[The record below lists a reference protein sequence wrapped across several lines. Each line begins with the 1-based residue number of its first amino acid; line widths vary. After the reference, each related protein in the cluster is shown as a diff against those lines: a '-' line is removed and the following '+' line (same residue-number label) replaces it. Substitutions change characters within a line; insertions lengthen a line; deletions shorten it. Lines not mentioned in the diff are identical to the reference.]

1 MVERDLDLGPQT
13 LARVRAAADMVQVVS
28 DHVQLRRRG
37 RRWEGLCPFHDEKTP
52 SFSIDPEKGL
62 FYCFGCSK
70 GGDIISFVMELDGLT
85 FPEAVEQLAR
95 RFGVPLPP
103 RRPGERRRQDEADRI
118 ASLLEEAHEWFV
130 AQLAAPTGA
139 PARRALESRG
149 FPSETWSTF
158 GFGFAPADWRRLAEH
173 LGRRHTE
180 ASLVAAGLAVDPGSG
195 RPPYDRFRSR
205 LTFPIRSRN
214 GALVAFGG
222 RIVGEGEP
230 KYLNS
235 PESPLFEKRS
245 TLFLLDQA
253 WGSIGSS
260 RAAVVVEGYFDC
272 LQLHRVGIT
281 NSVATLGTSLTE
293 QHARILKGRI
303 RGEAPG
309 ERVLVCYDADPA
321 GRRAA
326 ARAAAVLLE
335 AGVEEVAVVVLPPG
349 QDPDDVIRS
358 GGAGA
363 IRDLVERPTPLL
375 EFLLSGLPEDP
386 NQRRRH
392 ALAHAPLVCATRN
405 PATRRHL
412 VNELARLTDLA
423 PREVEE
429 MGSGTLRSRA
439 AATAPPPQTP
449 APTGE
454 RALARMLLEASPTWR
469 HDILSAV
476 RPELLRD
483 PRLRQ
488 LVSVAASVDSEDSPT
503 PADFGR
509 ALVERCSDPD
519 TTLLIAELANSPLPE
534 LSDDSVKRQLRLALR
549 EQARELARRL
559 RPAIEAAERS
569 GDRAELERLLAEKA
583 RLRLGGGPL
592 DTDPDG
598 SPDR

>member
-13 LARVRAAADMVQVVS
+13 LARVRAAADMVQVVG

-62 FYCFGCSK
+62 YYCFGCSK
-70 GGDIISFVMELDGLT
+70 GGDIISFVMELEGLT
-85 FPEAVEQLAR
+85 FPDAVEQLAR
-95 RFGVPLPP
+95 KFGVPLPP
-103 RRPGERRRQDEADRI
+103 RRPGERRRRDEVDRITSLLDEAQG
-118 ASLLEEAHEWFV
+118 WFV
-130 AQLAAPTGA
+130 SQLATPSAA
-139 PARRALESRG
+139 AARRTLDARG
-149 FPSETWSTF
+149 FPAETWSTY
-158 GFGFAPADWRRLAEH
+158 GFGFAPDDWRRLLEH
-173 LGRRHTE
+173 LSRRHTE
-180 ASLVAAGLAVDPGSG
+180 GSVVTAGLAVDPGSG

-205 LTFPIRSRN
+205 ITFPIRARDGS
-214 GALVAFGG
+214 LVAFGG
-222 RIVGEGEP
+222 RIVGDGEP

-253 WGSIGSS
+253 WNTIGSS
-260 RAAVVVEGYFDC
+260 RTAVVVEGYFDC

-281 NSVATLGTSLTE
+281 NAVATLGTSLTE

-335 AGVEEVAVVVLPPG
+335 SGVEEVGVVVLPPG
-349 QDPDDVIRS
+349 QDPDDVIRA
-358 GGAGA
+358 GGAEL
-363 IRDLVERPTPLL
+363 IRQLIERPTPLL

-386 NQRRRH
+386 HQRRRH
-392 ALAHAPLVCATRN
+392 ALAHAPLVCGTRN

-412 VNELARLTDLA
+412 VNELGRLTDLA

-429 MGSGTLRSRA
+429 MGSGALRARTA
-439 AATAPPPQTP
+439 AAAPPSAP
-449 APTGE
+449 APPVPAGE
-454 RALARMLLEASPTWR
+454 RALVRILLEASPTWR
-469 HDILSAV
+469 ERILTAV
-476 RPELLRD
+476 RPDLLRD
-483 PRLRQ
+483 QRLQR
-488 LVSVAASVDSEDSPT
+488 LVVEAASVDADGSPS
-503 PADFGR
+503 PADFSR
-509 ALVERCSDPD
+509 ALLERCTDPE

-534 LSDDSVKRQLRLALR
+534 LTDDSMERQLRLALR
-549 EQARELARRL
+549 EQSRELARRL

-569 GDRAELERLLAEKA
+569 GDREELNRLLAEKA
-583 RLRLGGGPL
+583 RLRQGPGPP
-592 DTDPDG
+592 DGDPDA
-598 SPDR
+598 S